1 MRKMLFLLLAIATSA
16 TAWSQAQPDYIPEQL
31 GRDAHHII
39 QSLGAFVGNERAE
52 SQSFDI
58 TYMPAGNGVEGV
70 MIINTADYRCTFKLD
85 AEYEMCYELTID
97 IRSKEFLDQFYNLF
111 AVYRPRR
118 ATAASNSQSTN
129 SSNITCIHF
138 STKIFKSLYINTI
151 HEFPIICL
159 LQLCKKRKKAF
170 IFS

>member
-85 AEYEMCYELTID
+85 AQYEMCYELLID
-97 IRSKEFLDQFYNLF
+97 IRSQEFLDIFYGLF
-111 AVYRPRR
+111 ATYRTENLDDSRIMSFGNEKLRVTENP
-118 ATAASNSQSTN
+118 ST
-129 SSNITCIHF
+129 
-138 STKIFKSLYINTI
+138 STKYRSFKFTI
-151 HEFPIICL
+151 E
-159 LQLCKKRKKAF
+159 
-170 IFS
+170 

>member
-1 MRKMLFLLLAIATSA
+1 MRKMLLLLLAIATSA

-85 AEYEMCYELTID
+85 ADYEMCYELTID

-111 AVYRPRR
+111 AVYRTENQDDHSIMSFGNEKLRITENP
-118 ATAASNSQSTN
+118 STT
-129 SSNITCIHF
+129 SRYRS
-138 STKIFKSLYINTI
+138 FKFTIN
-151 HEFPIICL
+151 
-159 LQLCKKRKKAF
+159 Q
-170 IFS
+170 

>member
-1 MRKMLFLLLAIATSA
+1 MKKTALLLLTLIAGF

-85 AEYEMCYELTID
+85 AQYEMCYELLID
-97 IRSKEFLDQFYNLF
+97 IRSQEFLDIFYGLF
-111 AVYRPRR
+111 ATYRTDNLDDHRLMYFGNEKLIVTENP
-118 ATAASNSQSTN
+118 STTTRYR
-129 SSNITCIHF
+129 S
-138 STKIFKSLYINTI
+138 FKFTL
-151 HEFPIICL
+151 E
-159 LQLCKKRKKAF
+159 
-170 IFS
+170 

>member
-97 IRSKEFLDQFYNLF
+97 IRSKECLDQFYNLF
-111 AVYRPRR
+111 AVYRTENQDDHRIMSFGNEKLRITENP
-118 ATAASNSQSTN
+118 STT
-129 SSNITCIHF
+129 SRYRS
-138 STKIFKSLYINTI
+138 FKFTI
-151 HEFPIICL
+151 D
-159 LQLCKKRKKAF
+159 Q
-170 IFS
+170 

>member
-1 MRKMLFLLLAIATSA
+1 MRKMLFMLLAIATSA
-16 TAWSQAQPDYIPEQL
+16 TAWSQTQPDYIPEQL

-111 AVYRPRR
+111 AVYRTENQDDHRIMSFGNEKLRITENP
-118 ATAASNSQSTN
+118 STT
-129 SSNITCIHF
+129 SRYRS
-138 STKIFKSLYINTI
+138 FKFTIN
-151 HEFPIICL
+151 
-159 LQLCKKRKKAF
+159 Q
-170 IFS
+170 

>member
-1 MRKMLFLLLAIATSA
+1 MFFLLLAIATSA

-85 AEYEMCYELTID
+85 ADYEMCYELIID

-111 AVYRPRR
+111 AVYRTENQDDHRIMSFGNEKLRITENP
-118 ATAASNSQSTN
+118 STT
-129 SSNITCIHF
+129 SRYRS
-138 STKIFKSLYINTI
+138 FKFTIN
-151 HEFPIICL
+151 
-159 LQLCKKRKKAF
+159 Q
-170 IFS
+170 

>member
-85 AEYEMCYELTID
+85 ADYEMCYELTID

-111 AVYRPRR
+111 AVYRTENQDDHRIMSFGNEKLRITENP
-118 ATAASNSQSTN
+118 STT
-129 SSNITCIHF
+129 SRYRS
-138 STKIFKSLYINTI
+138 FKFTIN
-151 HEFPIICL
+151 
-159 LQLCKKRKKAF
+159 Q
-170 IFS
+170 

>member
-85 AEYEMCYELTID
+85 ADYEMCYELTID
-97 IRSKEFLDQFYNLF
+97 IRSKEFLDQLYNLF
-111 AVYRPRR
+111 AVYRTENQDDHRIMSFGNEKLRITENP
-118 ATAASNSQSTN
+118 STT
-129 SSNITCIHF
+129 SRYRS
-138 STKIFKSLYINTI
+138 FKFTIN
-151 HEFPIICL
+151 
-159 LQLCKKRKKAF
+159 Q
-170 IFS
+170 

>member
-1 MRKMLFLLLAIATSA
+1 MKKTAFFLLTLIAGL

-85 AEYEMCYELTID
+85 ADYEMCYELTID

-111 AVYRPRR
+111 AVYRTENQDDHRIMSFGNEKLRITENP
-118 ATAASNSQSTN
+118 STT
-129 SSNITCIHF
+129 SRYRS
-138 STKIFKSLYINTI
+138 FKFTIN
-151 HEFPIICL
+151 
-159 LQLCKKRKKAF
+159 Q
-170 IFS
+170 

>member
-1 MRKMLFLLLAIATSA
+1 MRKMLLLLLAIATSA

-85 AEYEMCYELTID
+85 ADYEMCYELTID

-111 AVYRPRR
+111 AVYRTENFDNYRIMSFGNVKLRIVENP
-118 ATAASNSQSTN
+118 ST
-129 SSNITCIHF
+129 
-138 STKIFKSLYINTI
+138 STRYRSFKFTI
-151 HEFPIICL
+151 E
-159 LQLCKKRKKAF
+159 
-170 IFS
+170 

>member
-16 TAWSQAQPDYIPEQL
+16 TAWSQTQPDYIPEQL

-85 AEYEMCYELTID
+85 ADYEMCYELTID

-111 AVYRPRR
+111 AVYRTENQDDHRIMSFGNEKLRITENP
-118 ATAASNSQSTN
+118 STT
-129 SSNITCIHF
+129 SRYRS
-138 STKIFKSLYINTI
+138 FKVTIN
-151 HEFPIICL
+151 
-159 LQLCKKRKKAF
+159 Q
-170 IFS
+170 

>member
-16 TAWSQAQPDYIPEQL
+16 TAWSQTQPDYIPEQL

-111 AVYRPRR
+111 AVYRTENQDDHRIMSFGNEKLRITENP
-118 ATAASNSQSTN
+118 STT
-129 SSNITCIHF
+129 SRYRS
-138 STKIFKSLYINTI
+138 FKFTI
-151 HEFPIICL
+151 D
-159 LQLCKKRKKAF
+159 Q
-170 IFS
+170 

>member
-1 MRKMLFLLLAIATSA
+1 MLFLLLAIATSA
-16 TAWSQAQPDYIPEQL
+16 TAWSQTQPDYIPEQL

-85 AEYEMCYELTID
+85 ADYEMCYELTID

-111 AVYRPRR
+111 AVYRTENQDDHRIMSFGNEKLRITENP
-118 ATAASNSQSTN
+118 STT
-129 SSNITCIHF
+129 SRYRS
-138 STKIFKSLYINTI
+138 FKFTIN
-151 HEFPIICL
+151 
-159 LQLCKKRKKAF
+159 Q
-170 IFS
+170 

>member
-1 MRKMLFLLLAIATSA
+1 MKKIVLFLLAVATG
-16 TAWSQAQPDYIPEQL
+16 TMTWSQVQPDYIPEQL

-85 AEYEMCYELTID
+85 GQYDICYELTID

-111 AVYRPRR
+111 AVYRTENKDGHRIMSFGNEKLRISETP
-118 ATAASNSQSTN
+118 STT
-129 SSNITCIHF
+129 SRFRS
-138 STKIFKSLYINTI
+138 FKFTI
-151 HEFPIICL
+151 E
-159 LQLCKKRKKAF
+159 
-170 IFS
+170 

>member
-16 TAWSQAQPDYIPEQL
+16 TAWSQTQPDYIPEQL

-70 MIINTADYRCTFKLD
+70 MIINTADYRCTFKMD
-85 AEYEMCYELTID
+85 PTDEKCYEVIIDVRSADFLRDFNRLFQVYHTENPDGDDKTMHFGDKMIRVRETTSTTSRFRSFTLTE
-97 IRSKEFLDQFYNLF
+97 KN
-111 AVYRPRR
+111 
-118 ATAASNSQSTN
+118 
-129 SSNITCIHF
+129 
-138 STKIFKSLYINTI
+138 
-151 HEFPIICL
+151 
-159 LQLCKKRKKAF
+159 
-170 IFS
+170 

>member
-85 AEYEMCYELTID
+85 ADYEMCYELTID

-111 AVYRPRR
+111 AVYRTENQDDHRIMSFGNEKLRITENP
-118 ATAASNSQSTN
+118 STT
-129 SSNITCIHF
+129 SRYRS
-138 STKIFKSLYINTI
+138 FKFTI
-151 HEFPIICL
+151 D
-159 LQLCKKRKKAF
+159 Q
-170 IFS
+170 